1 MFHHV
6 SFDIGGV
13 ASASNREA
21 IVAKGA
27 ERWPDFTYSD
37 FKRMFVP
44 QWKGM
49 EKDYWCLFQNGLI
62 GADEYLSAS
71 MRAGKFPDTEENKQH
86 FRAVL
91 KLFTNWYQPVLDL
104 AADLKQRGYHTSVL
118 TNNHE
123 LLFREDGLVAI
134 VDVVVSS
141 HHIHVSKPDA
151 QAYKTLLER
160 IGSPNPADVL
170 FTDDKE
176 KNVKGAEQAGIQGYH
191 FRSKELPMDEAFT
204 EFVRH
209 LKQVGLDV
217 HEPCAYFQKAL

>member
-1 MFHHV
+1 MFHYV

-37 FKRMFVP
+37 FKRMFIP

-49 EKDYWCLFQNGLI
+49 EKDYWRLFQNGLI

-71 MRAGKFPDTEENKQH
+71 MRAGKFPDTEENRQH

-91 KLFTNWYQPVLDL
+91 KRFTNWYHPML
-104 AADLKQRGYHTSVL
+104 AVAQDLKQQGYHTSIL
-118 TNNHE
+118 TNNNE
-123 LLFREDGLVAI
+123 LLFAEDGLVAI
-134 VDVVVSS
+134 VDTVVSS
-141 HHIHVSKPDA
+141 HQIHVSKPDA

-160 IGSPNPADVL
+160 IGAKNPAEVL

-176 KNVKGAEQAGIQGYH
+176 KNIRGAEQAGIHGYH
-191 FRSKELPMDEAFT
+191 FRSRELPMDGAFT
-204 EFVRH
+204 EFVHH
-209 LKQVGLDV
+209 LKQLGLDMQ
-217 HEPCAYFQKAL
+217 EPSAYFQKAL